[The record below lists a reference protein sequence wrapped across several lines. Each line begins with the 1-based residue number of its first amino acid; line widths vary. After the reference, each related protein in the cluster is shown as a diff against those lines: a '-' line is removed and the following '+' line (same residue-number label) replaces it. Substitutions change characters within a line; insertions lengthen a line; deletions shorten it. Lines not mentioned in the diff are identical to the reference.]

1 MTRTVDETLHH
12 FRSSLAST
20 RVFLVLGFTE
30 QTKWLYNLD
39 YLFKGLSTSNTP
51 NALDST
57 DRIVSSYIVINGR
70 DSSVSSQ
77 YGLDWAYIII
87 YLHEVI
93 KPTYDSAQG
102 LAG

>member
-12 FRSSLAST
+12 FRFFALLSA

-39 YLFKGLSTSNTP
+39 YLYKGLSTSKYP

-57 DRIVSSYIVINGR
+57 DQIVSSYVVINGR
-70 DSSVSSQ
+70 DSSIGFQ
-77 YGLDWAYIII
+77 CGL
-87 YLHEVI
+87 V
-93 KPTYDSAQG
+93 
-102 LAG
+102 